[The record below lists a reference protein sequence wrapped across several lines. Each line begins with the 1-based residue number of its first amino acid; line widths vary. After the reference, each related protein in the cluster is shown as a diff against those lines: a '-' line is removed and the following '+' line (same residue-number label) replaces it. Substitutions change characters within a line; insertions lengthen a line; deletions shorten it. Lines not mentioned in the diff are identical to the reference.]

1 MLLKAAL
8 ICSVFIQFAA
18 AIIAIS
24 LIKRTRTNIA
34 WWLISAAF
42 LLMAI
47 RRLLALV
54 QVYGSG
60 NPFTESLLSSW
71 IAVAISLIMLASLIF
86 VRRIFNIQK
95 RIDNLRKQNEARV
108 LSAIIKT
115 EENERQRFAKELH
128 DGFGPLLS
136 SVKMSLSAINSEAE
150 SKKVETILGNT
161 ETLIDESILMLK
173 EISNNLSPHLLN
185 NFGLLKAVESFIN
198 KLQVSD
204 SPHIQLNSNIE
215 KLRFPFN
222 TELVFYRIIC
232 ELLSNSLKYA
242 SAKLIRIELHTED
255 KLLYLDYSD
264 DGVGFDSEKILIN
277 HKGMGYSNIQSRIKS
292 LEGKLHI
299 SSQPGQGMQ
308 VQIAV
313 KNIT

>member
-47 RRLLALV
+47 RRLLALL

-60 NPFTESLLSSW
+60 HPFTESLLNSW
-71 IAVAISLIMLASLIF
+71 IAVLISLIMLLSLIF
-86 VRRIFNIQK
+86 VKRIFNIQK
-95 RIDNLRKQNEARV
+95 RIDNLRKQNEARI

-115 EENERQRFAKELH
+115 EEYERQHFAKELH

-136 SVKMSLSAINSEAE
+136 SVKMSLSAINSD
-150 SKKVETILGNT
+150 SKGEEVDTILGNT
-161 ETLIDESILMLK
+161 ETLIDESILVLK

-185 NFGLLKAVESFIN
+185 NFGLLKAVGSFVN
-198 KLQVSD
+198 KLQVSAK
-204 SPHIQLNSNIE
+204 PQIILISNIE
-215 KLRFPFN
+215 QTRFTFN
-222 TELVFYRIIC
+222 TEVVFYRIIC

-242 SAKLIRIELHTED
+242 SANLIRIDLHTD
-255 KLLYLDYSD
+255 NKKLYLDYTD
-264 DGVGFDSEKILIN
+264 DGIGFNSEKILTD
-277 HKGMGYSNIQSRIKS
+277 HQGMGYSNIQSRIKS
-292 LEGKLHI
+292 LEGKLKI
-299 SSQPGQGMQ
+299 TSQAGEGMGMQ
-308 VQIAV
+308 ISV
-313 KNIT
+313 NI